1 MGSEMCIRDSIKTS
15 GSPTTT
21 VSSTQA
27 EVTIRWDNSS
37 LSGHHYYKLYYKAA
51 TSADSTYNI
60 VTTDNSTYDGVITID
75 NESSDSYVHSS
86 LTEGAYYHYKLTAN
100 TIAGGTSD
108 TTLGGDGTYHTTQI
122 YSVANSVTVTHSN
135 GSTTVNEAGY
145 GQGFYDWS
153 ELSSGNTINYAVT
166 RDAIGNLYVAGG
178 QSGNNA
184 SITKYNSVGTQQWIS
199 TVGSTPISE
208 IKDVVV
214 DSSGNSYLITGDS
227 DIFVSKFNSSGTNQ
241 WTKTF
246 TSPSG
251 SDGPRSAEILN
262 DVIYINAVTNGT
274 WATQSKTGNFDSLVL
289 ILDTDGNQ
297 TSVKQTGGSSPA
309 LLIPSSL
316 AVDSNG
322 NYYQAGLTEGDVDGL
337 SHSHKS
343 APGYCT
349 NWSSHPHDLFI
360 RKYNSSH
367 VRQWTKLFNS
377 LNGFS
382 YAGGDGVY
390 WFNNAR
396 IGERR

>member
-1 MGSEMCIRDSIKTS
+1 M
-15 GSPTTT
+15 
-21 VSSTQA
+21 
-27 EVTIRWDNSS
+27 TIRWDNSS

-184 SITKYNSVGTQQWIS
+184 SITKYNSIGTQQWIS
-199 TVGSTPISE
+199 TVGSVQSSE
-208 IKDVVV
+208 
-214 DSSGNSYLITGDS
+214 
-227 DIFVSKFNSSGTNQ
+227 NQ
-241 WTKTF
+241 GCC
-246 TSPSG
+246 S
-251 SDGPRSAEILN
+251 
-262 DVIYINAVTNGT
+262 
-274 WATQSKTGNFDSLVL
+274 
-289 ILDTDGNQ
+289 
-297 TSVKQTGGSSPA
+297 
-309 LLIPSSL
+309 
-316 AVDSNG
+316 
-322 NYYQAGLTEGDVDGL
+322 
-337 SHSHKS
+337 
-343 APGYCT
+343 
-349 NWSSHPHDLFI
+349 
-360 RKYNSSH
+360 
-367 VRQWTKLFNS
+367 
-377 LNGFS
+377 
-382 YAGGDGVY
+382 
-390 WFNNAR
+390 
-396 IGERR
+396 